1 MITLIPPL
9 GILIDIPLGILMWTL
24 SLQFVLGIFIS
35 EDSRLKFVQIIRGL
49 NTPVLLLTNLIR
61 PGFIIDRLAPLY
73 AALILFIAR
82 YYLFPLIISFDVE
95 SFTQMPLE
103 KLLLS
108 AKTDLGLYPNST
120 DRNSS

>member
-24 SLQFVLGIFIS
+24 SLQFVVSIFIS

-61 PGFIIDRLAPLY
+61 PGFIIDRMAPLY

-82 YYLFPLIISFDVE
+82 YYLFPLIIGFEVE

-108 AKTDLGLYPNST
+108 AKTDLGL
-120 DRNSS
+120 

>member
-24 SLQFVLGIFIS
+24 SVQFVLGIFIS
-35 EDSRLKFVQIIRGL
+35 ENSRLKFVQIIFGV
-49 NTPVLLLTNLIR
+49 NTPVLVLSNLLR

-82 YYLFPLIISFDVE
+82 YYLFPLIIGFDVE
-95 SFTQMPLE
+95 SF
-103 KLLLS
+103 
-108 AKTDLGLYPNST
+108 A
-120 DRNSS
+120 

>member
-24 SLQFVLGIFIS
+24 CLQFVLGIFIS
-35 EDSRLKFVQIIRGL
+35 EDSRLKFVQIIRGV
-49 NTPVLLLTNLIR
+49 NTPVLVLTNLIR

-82 YYLFPLIISFDVE
+82 YYLFPLIIGFDVE

-108 AKTDLGLYPNST
+108 AKTDLGL
-120 DRNSS
+120 

>member
-24 SLQFVLGIFIS
+24 SVQFSLGIFIRENS
-35 EDSRLKFVQIIRGL
+35 QLRFAQVIRGF
-49 NTPVLLLTNLIR
+49 NTPVLMLTNLIR
-61 PGFIIDRLAPLY
+61 PSFVIDRLAPLY

-82 YYLFPLIISFDVE
+82 YYLFPLIIGFDVA

-108 AKTDLGLYPNST
+108 AKTNLTS
-120 DRNSS
+120 

>member
-35 EDSRLKFVQIIRGL
+35 EDSRLKFVQIIRGV
-49 NTPVLLLTNLIR
+49 NTPVLALTNLIR

-82 YYLFPLIISFDVE
+82 YYLFPLIIGFDVE

-108 AKTDLGLYPNST
+108 AKTDLGL
-120 DRNSS
+120 

>member
-35 EDSRLKFVQIIRGL
+35 EDSRLKFVQIIRGI
-49 NTPVLLLTNLIR
+49 NTPVLVLTNLIR

-82 YYLFPLIISFDVE
+82 YYLFPLIIGFDVE

-108 AKTDLGLYPNST
+108 AKTDLSL
-120 DRNSS
+120 

>member
-24 SLQFVLGIFIS
+24 SLQFVLAIFIS
-35 EDSRLKFVQIIRGL
+35 QDSRLKFVQIIFGV
-49 NTPVLLLTNLIR
+49 NTPVLVLTNLIS
-61 PGFIIDRLAPLY
+61 PGFIINRLTPLY

-82 YYLFPLIISFDVE
+82 YYLFPLIIGFDVE

-108 AKTDLGLYPNST
+108 AKTDLGL
-120 DRNSS
+120 

>member
-35 EDSRLKFVQIIRGL
+35 EDSRLKFVQIIRGV
-49 NTPVLLLTNLIR
+49 NAPVLVLTNLIR

-73 AALILFIAR
+73 AALIVFIAR
-82 YYLFPLIISFDVE
+82 YYLFPLIIGFDVE

-108 AKTDLGLYPNST
+108 AKTDLGL
-120 DRNSS
+120 

>member
-49 NTPVLLLTNLIR
+49 NTPVLVLTNLIR
-61 PGFIIDRLAPLY
+61 PSFIIDRLAPLY

-82 YYLFPLIISFDVE
+82 YYLFPLIIGFDVE
-95 SFTQMPLE
+95 SFTQMTLE

-108 AKTDLGLYPNST
+108 AKTDLGL
-120 DRNSS
+120 

>member
-35 EDSRLKFVQIIRGL
+35 EDSQLKFVQIIRGL
-49 NTPVLLLTNLIR
+49 NTPVLVLTNLIR

-82 YYLFPLIISFDVE
+82 YYLFPLIIGFDVE

-108 AKTDLGLYPNST
+108 AKTDLGL
-120 DRNSS
+120 

>member
-24 SLQFVLGIFIS
+24 SVQFVLGIFIN
-35 EDSRLKFVQIIRGL
+35 ENSRLKFVQIISGV
-49 NTPVLLLTNLIR
+49 NTPVLVLTNLIR

-82 YYLFPLIISFDVE
+82 YYLFPLIIDFDVE

-108 AKTDLGLYPNST
+108 AKTDLG
-120 DRNSS
+120 R

>member
-24 SLQFVLGIFIS
+24 SLQFVVSIFIS
-35 EDSRLKFVQIIRGL
+35 EDSRLKFVQIIRGV
-49 NTPVLLLTNLIR
+49 NTPVLVLTNLIR

-82 YYLFPLIISFDVE
+82 YYLFPLIIGFDVE

-108 AKTDLGLYPNST
+108 AKTDLGL
-120 DRNSS
+120 

>member
-35 EDSRLKFVQIIRGL
+35 QDSRLKFVQIIFGV
-49 NTPVLLLTNLIR
+49 NTPVLVLTNLIS
-61 PGFIIDRLAPLY
+61 PGFIIDRLTPLY

-82 YYLFPLIISFDVE
+82 YYLFPLIIGFDVE
-95 SFTQMPLE
+95 SFSQMPLE

-108 AKTDLGLYPNST
+108 AKTDLGL
-120 DRNSS
+120 

>member
-24 SLQFVLGIFIS
+24 SVQFSLGIFIR
-35 EDSRLKFVQIIRGL
+35 ENSRLRFAQVIRGF
-49 NTPVLLLTNLIR
+49 NTLVLMLTNLIR
-61 PGFIIDRLAPLY
+61 PSFVIDRLAPLY

-82 YYLFPLIISFDVE
+82 YYLFPLIIGFDVE

-108 AKTDLGLYPNST
+108 AKTNLTS
-120 DRNSS
+120 

>member
-24 SLQFVLGIFIS
+24 SVQFLLSIFIS
-35 EDSRLKFVQIIRGL
+35 ESSRLRFAQVIRGF
-49 NTPVLLLTNLIR
+49 NTPVLMLTNLIR
-61 PGFIIDRLAPLY
+61 PGFVIDRLAPLY

-82 YYLFPLIISFDVE
+82 YYLFPLIIGFDVE

-108 AKTDLGLYPNST
+108 AKTNLVS
-120 DRNSS
+120 

>member
-35 EDSRLKFVQIIRGL
+35 EDSRLKFVQIIRGF
-49 NTPVLLLTNLIR
+49 NTPALVLTNLIR

-73 AALILFIAR
+73 AALIVFIAR
-82 YYLFPLIISFDVE
+82 YYLFPLIIGFDVE

-108 AKTDLGLYPNST
+108 AKIDLGL
-120 DRNSS
+120 

>member
-9 GILIDIPLGILMWTL
+9 GFLIDIPLGILMWTL

-35 EDSRLKFVQIIRGL
+35 EDSRLKFVQIIRGV
-49 NTPVLLLTNLIR
+49 NTPVLVLTNLIR

-82 YYLFPLIISFDVE
+82 YYLFPLIIGFDVE

-108 AKTDLGLYPNST
+108 AKTDLGL
-120 DRNSS
+120 

>member
-35 EDSRLKFVQIIRGL
+35 EDSRLKLVQIIRGF
-49 NTPVLLLTNLIR
+49 NTPALVLTSLIR
-61 PGFIIDRLAPLY
+61 PVFIIDRLAPLY

-82 YYLFPLIISFDVE
+82 YYLFPLIIGFDVE

-103 KLLLS
+103 NLLLS
-108 AKTDLGLYPNST
+108 AKTDFRL
-120 DRNSS
+120 

>member
-24 SLQFVLGIFIS
+24 SVQFLLSIFIS
-35 EDSRLKFVQIIRGL
+35 ENSRLRFAQVIRGF
-49 NTPVLLLTNLIR
+49 NTPVLMLTNLIR
-61 PGFIIDRLAPLY
+61 PSFVIDRLAPLY

-82 YYLFPLIISFDVE
+82 YYLFPLIIGFDVE

-108 AKTDLGLYPNST
+108 AKTNLTS
-120 DRNSS
+120 

>member
-1 MITLIPPL
+1 MITLIPLL

-35 EDSRLKFVQIIRGL
+35 EDSRLKFVQIIRGV
-49 NTPVLLLTNLIR
+49 NTPVLVLTNLIR

-82 YYLFPLIISFDVE
+82 YYLFPLIIGFDVE

-108 AKTDLGLYPNST
+108 AKTDLGL
-120 DRNSS
+120 

>member
-35 EDSRLKFVQIIRGL
+35 EDSRLKFVQIIHGL
-49 NTPVLLLTNLIR
+49 NTPVLVLTNLIR

-82 YYLFPLIISFDVE
+82 YYLFPLIIGFDVE

-108 AKTDLGLYPNST
+108 AKTDLGL
-120 DRNSS
+120 

>member
-24 SLQFVLGIFIS
+24 SLQFLLGIFIN
-35 EDSRLKFVQIIRGL
+35 ENSRLRFVQIIRGV
-49 NTPVLLLTNLIR
+49 NTPVLMLTNLIR
-61 PGFIIDRLAPLY
+61 PGFVIDRLAPLY
-73 AALILFIAR
+73 AALVMFVAR
-82 YYLFPLIISFDVE
+82 YYLFPLIIGFDVE

-108 AKTDLGLYPNST
+108 AKTDIGL
-120 DRNSS
+120 

>member
-9 GILIDIPLGILMWTL
+9 GILIDVPLGILMWTL

-35 EDSRLKFVQIIRGL
+35 EDSRLKFVQIIHGV
-49 NTPVLLLTNLIR
+49 NTLVLVLTNLIR

-82 YYLFPLIISFDVE
+82 YYLFPLIIGFDVE

-108 AKTDLGLYPNST
+108 AKADLGL
-120 DRNSS
+120 

>member
-1 MITLIPPL
+1 MITLIPLL
-9 GILIDIPLGILMWTL
+9 GLLIDIPLGILMWTL

-49 NTPVLLLTNLIR
+49 NTAVLVLTNLIR

-73 AALILFIAR
+73 AALIVFIAR
-82 YYLFPLIISFDVE
+82 YYLFPLIIGFDVE

-108 AKTDLGLYPNST
+108 AKTDLGL
-120 DRNSS
+120 

>member
-24 SLQFVLGIFIS
+24 SLQFVLGSFIS
-35 EDSRLKFVQIIRGL
+35 EDSRLKFFQIIRGV
-49 NTPVLLLTNLIR
+49 NTPVLVLTNMIR

-82 YYLFPLIISFDVE
+82 YYLFPLIIGFDVE

-108 AKTDLGLYPNST
+108 AKTDLGL
-120 DRNSS
+120 

>member
-24 SLQFVLGIFIS
+24 SVQFSLGIFIS
-35 EDSRLKFVQIIRGL
+35 ENSQLRFAQVIRGF
-49 NTPVLLLTNLIR
+49 NTPVLMLINLIR
-61 PGFIIDRLAPLY
+61 PSFVIDRLAPLY

-82 YYLFPLIISFDVE
+82 YYLFPLIIGFDVE

-108 AKTDLGLYPNST
+108 AKTDLGL
-120 DRNSS
+120 